1 MNCRKVLAGLEQ
13 MKVDYKLH
21 FISYFKGE
29 HKGDEY
35 KKINPNAT
43 LPSAKYEDLTLT
55 ESVSSS

>member
-1 MNCRKVLAGLEQ
+1 
-13 MKVDYKLH
+13 MKVDYKLQ

-29 HKGDEY
+29 HKGNEY

-55 ESVSSS
+55 ESVSES